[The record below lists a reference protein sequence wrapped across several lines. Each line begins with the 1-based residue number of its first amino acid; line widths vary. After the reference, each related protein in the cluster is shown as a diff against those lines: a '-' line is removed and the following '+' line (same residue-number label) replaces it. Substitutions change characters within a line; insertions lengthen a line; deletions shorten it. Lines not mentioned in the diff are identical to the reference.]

1 MGVSGKVIQS
11 KSFAANAKFYLRKI
25 GRTCCG
31 PWTLCGRLEDMD
43 QVDLRKGIDLD
54 PYARVFSI
62 FVLYQEILY
71 SDNVDC
77 LDIVDCLVSWAG
89 ILHIAWNRN
98 SGTVGEMKLTV
109 LFCLYTVKLV
119 FNCVC
124 IHVCTL
130 LHVCSA

>member
-43 QVDLRKGIDLD
+43 QVVLRKGIDLD
-54 PYARVFSI
+54 PYPRNFSI
-62 FVLYQEILY
+62 FVPTQETFNT
-71 SDNVDC
+71 DT
-77 LDIVDCLVSWAG
+77 VSWAD